1 MITMDIATTIL
12 YGILWTMGASVV
24 GIGLFMFVM
33 LSKYKHNVTI
43 RMHTATGKFIKRT
56 KAKELD
62 GGKWKWLYQKKV
74 VLAPPEECV
83 DGDNKGKLHVD
94 CYLSKDGEVSYRR
107 DPWSFKEI
115 PKDIMKLKH
124 DNRGEYETKLQEWKD
139 KNKVIESN
147 PLTPKQK
154 SELIK
159 QEKKREEYKND
170 GFLGL
175 VQKYVPLFMGLILV
189 ICLMVFYGSMGEPL
203 IAMAGKMDGIQAKQL
218 EIAET
223 QLKITNALNSLI
235 KEKQLINGDDIL
247 NELQNSEGDE

>member
-1 MITMDIATTIL
+1 MDIATTIL
-12 YGILWTMGASVV
+12 YGIIWTMVASVV
-24 GIGLFMFVM
+24 GIGLFMFIL
-33 LSKYKHNVTI
+33 LSKYKHKVTI
-43 RMHTATGKFIKRT
+43 RMDTATGKYLIRT
-56 KAKELD
+56 KAKVLD
-62 GGKWKWLYQKKV
+62 DGKWKWLYKRKV
-74 VLAPPEECV
+74 VLAPPEECCEK
-83 DGDNKGKLHVD
+83 DTKNLHVD

-115 PKDIMKLKH
+115 PKEILDLKY
-124 DNRGEYETKLQEWKD
+124 DQKEEYELQLKAWK
-139 KNKVIESN
+139 KENSVIESN

-154 SELIK
+154 AELIK

-170 GFLGL
+170 GILGL
-175 VQKYVPLFMGLILV
+175 VQKYVPLFMGLILL

-235 KEKQLINGDDIL
+235 KEKQIINGDDIL
-247 NELQNSEGDE
+247 NELQNSEGTE